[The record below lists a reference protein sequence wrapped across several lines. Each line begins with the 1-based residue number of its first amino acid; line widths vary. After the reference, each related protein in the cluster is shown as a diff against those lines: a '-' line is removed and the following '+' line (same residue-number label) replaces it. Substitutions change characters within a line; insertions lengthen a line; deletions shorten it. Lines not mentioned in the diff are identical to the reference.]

1 MADKKE
7 DTNRYTVGE
16 LQETKNVM
24 LAQYAP
30 EHRRM
35 VLLDAIDKTDF
46 WRAIGAKFPAYQVKP
61 DSNFVSYVKENI
73 LASLYTVVKSASVT
87 PTGER
92 DKQIVTNVNLALDSI
107 WASAEVGDLQY
118 KAGERASLLN
128 VGYTQVGWSENV
140 IGATNP
146 MFKKNVVLKNLDPL
160 KFMRDPF
167 AESLKTS
174 AHCCYTESFHETV
187 FARSPKYKEKFATAK
202 ARISAASSSQMPQA
216 TGVKTPTS
224 TDGYYELTIFWIY
237 KEDKVHEI
245 HVLNMQEILMYKEDI
260 KPNTFPIAEL
270 YCNLP
275 APGMLVGI
283 SPSAKILSNAIAY
296 NILDSISLTAEYKNQ
311 RPPKFINNQSGL
323 NVKAFAMHGDEAD
336 RTFTVNGFP
345 EKAVYYHQFPS
356 AGPGIPFM
364 RKDLMMNIE
373 LVSGVDGRYTGRDT
387 GSIITTG
394 GTEEMLNRVTTI
406 DVPKIRNY
414 ETYSKH
420 LTHLILA
427 NLIEYSPDREYI
439 VQVPGKLE
447 KKTVSV
453 PFSQVTDAAIFAY
466 EINISSELPR
476 TKARLMNAANMIMEK
491 QMQYQQEG
499 SAVQLITEE
508 EWLMFQDIPMKE
520 FMMERMG
527 LQRLQDAQEEVSQ
540 VLFQYA
546 ELVKNGMSPD
556 EAIMAVADSLKA
568 KRNGMMEDP
577 GSLVA
582 PPGGDMTGF
591 ASPAGSPIVNPGMPA
606 PGMPGLSPAGMMPT

>member
-1 MADKKE
+1 MPE
-7 DTNRYTVGE
+7 TSNRYTVAE
-16 LQETKNVM
+16 LAELKSIMIT
-24 LAQYAP
+24 QYAP

-35 VLLDAIDKTDF
+35 LLLDSIDKTEF
-46 WRAIGAKFPAYQVKP
+46 WKAIGAKFPGYQIKP
-61 DSNFVSYVKENI
+61 DSNFVSYVKENL
-73 LASLYTVVKSASVT
+73 LASLYTVIKSASVT
-87 PTGER
+87 PTSER
-92 DKQIVTNVNLALDSI
+92 DKQVVTNVNMALDSI
-107 WASAEVGDLQY
+107 WASADIGDYQY
-118 KAGERASLLN
+118 KAGERAALLN
-128 VGYTQVGWSENV
+128 VGYTQVGWSEHVVN
-140 IGATNP
+140 AKNP
-146 MFKKNVVLKNLDPL
+146 LFKKNVVLKNLDPM

-167 AESLKTS
+167 AESLS
-174 AHCCYTESFHETV
+174 SSSSCCYTESFHETV
-187 FARSPKYKEKFATAK
+187 FARSPMYKDAFKAAK
-202 ARISAASSSQMPQA
+202 AKIGAAASSQMPQA
-216 TGVKTPTS
+216 AGTKQPGY
-224 TDGYYELTIFWIY
+224 TDGYYELTTFWIY

-245 HVLNMQEILMYKEDI
+245 HVLNMQEILIYKEDI

-275 APGMLVGI
+275 APGLLIGV
-283 SPSAKILSNAIAY
+283 SAPAKILSNSIAY

-311 RPPKFINNQSGL
+311 RPPKFVNAQSGL

-336 RTFTVNGFP
+336 RTFVTNGFAD
-345 EKAVYYHQFPS
+345 KAVYYHQFPTAS
-356 AGPGIPFM
+356 PGIPFM

-414 ETYSKH
+414 ESYAKR
-420 LTHLILA
+420 LTHLVLA

-439 VQVPGKLE
+439 VQVPGKLD

-453 PFSQVTDAAIFAY
+453 PFSQVTDDAIFSY

-476 TKARLMNAANMIMEK
+476 TKQRLMNAANMIMEK
-491 QMQYQQEG
+491 QMQYMQEG

-527 LQRLQDAQEEVSQ
+527 MQRLQDAQEEVSQ

-568 KRNGMMEDP
+568 KRAGEMSDP

-582 PPGGDMTGF
+582 PPGGDMSGF
-591 ASPAGSPIVNPGMPA
+591 ASPPGQPIVNPGVPPA
-606 PGMPGLSPAGMMPT
+606 GMPGLSPAGMMAT

>member
-1 MADKKE
+1 MAE
-7 DTNRYTVGE
+7 QTSNRYTIAE
-16 LQETKNVM
+16 LEEIKRVM
-24 LAQYAP
+24 LTQYAP

-35 VLLDAIDKTDF
+35 ILLDSIDKTDF
-46 WRAIGAKFPAYQVKP
+46 WKAVGAQFPAYQVKP
-61 DSNFVSYVKENI
+61 DSNFVSYVKENL
-73 LASLYTVVKSASVT
+73 LASLYTVIKSASVN
-87 PTGER
+87 PTSER
-92 DKQIVTNVNLALDSI
+92 DKQVVTNVNMALDSI
-107 WASAEVGDLQY
+107 WASANIGDYQY

-140 IGATNP
+140 VGASNP
-146 MFKKNVVLKNLDPL
+146 LFKKNVVLKNLDPL

-167 AESLKTS
+167 AESLETS
-174 AHCCYTESFHETV
+174 AHCCYTEQFHETV
-187 FARSPKYKEKFATAK
+187 FARSPKYKDIFQKAK
-202 ARISAASSSQMPQA
+202 ARISATSSTQMPQA
-216 TGVKTPTS
+216 TGTKQPTAS
-224 TDGYYELTIFWIY
+224 DGYYELTIFWVY
-237 KEDKVHEI
+237 KADKVHEI
-245 HVLNMQEILMYKEDI
+245 HVLNMQEILLYKESI

-283 SPSAKILSNAIAY
+283 SAPAKVLSNYIAY
-296 NILDSISLTAEYKNQ
+296 NMLDSISLTAEYKNQ

-336 RTFTVNGFP
+336 RTFIVNGFP
-345 EKAVYYHQFPS
+345 DKAIYYHQFPTPS
-356 AGPGIPFM
+356 PGVPFM

-414 ETYSKH
+414 ETYAKR
-420 LTHLILA
+420 LTHLVLA

-439 VQVPGKLE
+439 VSIPGKTQ
-447 KKTVSV
+447 KKTVAV
-453 PFSQVTDAAIFAY
+453 PFSQVTDAAIFSY

-476 TKARLMNAANMIMEK
+476 TKQRLMNAANMIMEK

-508 EWLMFQDIPMKE
+508 EWLMYQDIPMKE

-527 LQRLQDAQEEVSQ
+527 MQRLQDAQEEVSQ
-540 VLFQYA
+540 VLFEYA

-568 KRNGMMEDP
+568 KRGGMMEDP
-577 GSLVA
+577 GNLVA
-582 PPGGDMTGF
+582 PPGGDMSGF
-591 ASPAGSPIVNPGMPA
+591 ASPPGQPVVNPGA
-606 PGMPGLSPAGMMPT
+606 AMPGLAPAGMSPL